1 MPKVRDVMTPEPIV
15 LQSGQSIADAA
26 RAMRDS
32 GVGSVLVVDGA
43 TLRGLVTDRDLVVRA
58 LASSASPDSPVGDVC
73 SPDLV
78 AVSADDDAEEAG
90 RVMRDN
96 AVRRLPV
103 MDGGRIVGMVSLG
116 DLAVEHAEE
125 SALTDISAARP
136 NQ

>member
-1 MPKVRDVMTPEPIV
+1 MTPEPIV
-15 LQSGQSIADAA
+15 LQRGQPIAEAA

-32 GVGSVLVVDGA
+32 RVGSVLVVDGA
-43 TLRGLVTDRDLVVRA
+43 MLCGLVTDRDLVVRA
-58 LASSASPDSPVGDVC
+58 LASGASPDSPVGEVC

-103 MDGGRIVGMVSLG
+103 MEGGRIVGVVSLG
-116 DLAVEHAEE
+116 DLAIEDAEE
-125 SALTDISAARP
+125 AALTDISAARP